1 MKTGLSV
8 VRVIRTASHEFTSAE
23 YILLL
28 GTLIVTCAAASHLI
42 RELSP

>member
-1 MKTGLSV
+1 MKTGLRV
-8 VRVIRTASHEFTSAE
+8 VRVIRTTPNEFTSAE